1 MNQEGGKPRILRDS
15 NFRVILGIVVMSVI
29 GGSLVA
35 PILPSMIEPLGTNE
49 ETVGLVMSV
58 YTFAALISTPFIGVL
73 ADRHGR
79 KRVLLPLIVL
89 YGIAGFS
96 VSQAGTFYQVLIL
109 RAFQGIGGA
118 GMMSLGVTLIGDIF
132 SGRARAQAM
141 GYRSSSQSFVNAGIP
156 FISGTVATVAW
167 FYPFYIYILAFP
179 LALVTYLYLD
189 VEEHPSQSTLGSY
202 FRSIF
207 KVMRFKRTLWVYI
220 SNLFVFILLF
230 GLIVYVPILIV
241 RELGLSTM
249 YSGLTLSIGSAVAAV
264 TATQAGRFFY
274 RFKNHQLVIAGFLL
288 CGIALLLISFVTSF
302 IFLIPCIIIWGM
314 GFGTVFP
321 ALNTIVTEL
330 VSSQLRAGVVSGF
343 TTMTYIGQTISPPL
357 FGFILSQSN
366 LQAVFVAGSLLALL
380 PLAFTLITR
389 YVFKVTGSFE

>member
-1 MNQEGGKPRILRDS
+1 MEQGVEKPRILRDT
-15 NFRVILGIVVMSVI
+15 NFRVVLGIVVMSVI

-35 PILPSMIEPLGTNE
+35 PILPSMIKPLGTNE

-73 ADRHGR
+73 ADRQGR
-79 KRVLLPLIVL
+79 KRVLVPLLVL

-96 VSQAGTFYQVLIL
+96 ISQAETFYQVLVL

-167 FYPFYIYILAFP
+167 FYPFYIYILALP
-179 LALVTYLYLD
+179 LALVTWFYLD
-189 VEEHPSQSTLGSY
+189 VEEHPSQSTLGTY

-230 GLIVYVPILIV
+230 GLIVYGPILIV

-343 TTMTYIGQTISPPL
+343 TTMTYIGQTVSPPL
-357 FGFILSQSN
+357 FGFVLSQSN
-366 LQAVFVAGSLLALL
+366 LQVVFVAGSLLTLL